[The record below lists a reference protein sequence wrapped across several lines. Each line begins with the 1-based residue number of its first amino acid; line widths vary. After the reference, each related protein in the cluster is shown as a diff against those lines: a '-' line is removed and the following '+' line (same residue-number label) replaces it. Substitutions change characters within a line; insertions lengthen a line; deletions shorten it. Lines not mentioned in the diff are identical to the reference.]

1 MVAVQEVQPECPR
14 RAHCDNQKCWSN
26 KVCRLAP
33 GQWIAQF
40 GVLPPVYVM
49 ANGRQSRAD
58 QSAEARLRYLPVGE
72 AVLYLIPLQRDWR
85 IVLPVVDL
93 SYAVK

>member
-1 MVAVQEVQPECPR
+1 M
-14 RAHCDNQKCWSN
+14 
-26 KVCRLAP
+26 CRLAP

-40 GVLPPVYVM
+40 GVLQPVYVM

-58 QSAEARLRYLPVGE
+58 QLAEVRLRYLPVGE

>member
-1 MVAVQEVQPECPR
+1 MDRTV
-14 RAHCDNQKCWSN
+14 WSFAA
-26 KVCRLAP
+26 CLR
-33 GQWIAQF
+33 
-40 GVLPPVYVM
+40 
-49 ANGRQSRAD
+49 NGKWATGRAD

>member
-1 MVAVQEVQPECPR
+1 MDRTV
-14 RAHCDNQKCWSN
+14 WSFAA
-26 KVCRLAP
+26 CLR
-33 GQWIAQF
+33 
-40 GVLPPVYVM
+40 
-49 ANGRQSRAD
+49 NGKWATEQGRPISG
-58 QSAEARLRYLPVGE
+58 SKTSVGE

>member
-1 MVAVQEVQPECPR
+1 MDRTV
-14 RAHCDNQKCWSN
+14 WSFAA
-26 KVCRLAP
+26 CLR
-33 GQWIAQF
+33 
-40 GVLPPVYVM
+40 
-49 ANGRQSRAD
+49 NGRQSRAD

>member
-1 MVAVQEVQPECPR
+1 MDRTV
-14 RAHCDNQKCWSN
+14 WSFAACLRN
-26 KVCRLAP
+26 GKWVTEQGRPISGSKTSLPACR
-33 GQWIAQF
+33 
-40 GVLPPVYVM
+40 
-49 ANGRQSRAD
+49 
-58 QSAEARLRYLPVGE
+58 E

>member
-1 MVAVQEVQPECPR
+1 MF
-14 RAHCDNQKCWSN
+14 
-26 KVCRLAP
+26 RLAP

>member
-1 MVAVQEVQPECPR
+1 MNEVVNSGVMNIASLVVSVVVLLIGLILWFFIN
-14 RAHCDNQKCWSN
+14 RASSRTNEQIELLEALLDQQK
-26 KVCRLAP
+26 
-33 GQWIAQF
+33 
-40 GVLPPVYVM
+40 
-49 ANGRQSRAD
+49 RQNAL
-58 QSAEARLRYLPVGE
+58 LRYLPVGE